1 MPRIPENELQRLKRE
16 VSLAVLC
23 RDYGIEL
30 KQIGPDNLMGRCPF
44 HEDKTPSFG
53 VTPSKN
59 LWNCLAGC
67 GGGDTIQLVMKK
79 EGVSFRHAVE
89 ILQRKTGV
97 TPAAPVLK
105 TRQGTEH
112 PVLVDPA
119 TQMAD
124 HALLKHVAD
133 FYHQTFLNDPK
144 AMKYLEQRKCFHPEA
159 VKLFRLGYANRTLG
173 YRVPST
179 TAEGKKLKAQ
189 LQRLGILRESGHE
202 HLTGSVVVP
211 VLDALGNVAQ
221 MYGRKITP
229 HLREGTPLHMY
240 LPGEHKAVWNGQSL
254 AGQKE
259 WLLCEALIDA
269 LTLWCAGFRNVTA
282 SYGVNGFTPAHWQL
296 LDECKPERIVLCYDN
311 DQAGNDAAAKLT
323 EQLKAK
329 GVRVL
334 RAKLPPG
341 KDVND
346 VARENKNAQTA
357 LATVLEGSGARPIA
371 KPATANTSASTATVA
386 PATPVIASQVE
397 PPKPAVAPP
406 QTQSTI
412 AKVAVEKSGLDAA
425 AKEKKSALSPAPE
438 AAPSGALGAGP
449 ACHVAMV
456 VDEITGEPL
465 PIVTKESLETGIG
478 WAPESFM
485 PAPYAEV
492 QAQQASSSL
501 AAPQPP
507 LPPAP
512 AAKEED
518 TPPATANGD
527 EVAFTFGERQ
537 WRVRGIGKNLSF
549 ESLRV
554 QLRVMHGESYH
565 LDTLDLC
572 NAKHRQSFL
581 AQAHGETGVA
591 ADALKRDLG
600 QVLLKVEERQEQHIR
615 QTVEPER
622 KEIVLKD
629 GEREAALALLR
640 DPKLLDRILCDFE
653 RCGIVG
659 EQTNTLV
666 GYLAAVSRKLDDPL
680 AIIIQSTS
688 AAGKSSLMDAI
699 LAFVPEEQRIKYSAM
714 TGQSLYYLGDCDLQ
728 NKVLA
733 IVEEEGAERASYALK
748 LLQSEGELTIASTG
762 KDPQSGRMV
771 TQEYH
776 VEGPVMIMLTT
787 TAIDI
792 DEELL
797 NRCIVLTVDESR
809 EQTRRIH
816 ELQREARTLTG
827 LRRKLDKT
835 AILATHR
842 NAQRLLRPLRVVNPF
857 AQRLTFLNDRTRT
870 RRDHEKYLTLIDT
883 IAFLHQYQRPLK
895 KDGVQLDY
903 LEVTLADIATA
914 NRIAGEV
921 LGRSLDELPPQTRR
935 LLLLIDEFVSRECR
949 RLKLVRADFRFTR
962 RDVREHTGWTDFQV
976 RVHLDRLMQMEYVL
990 SHRGRRGQSFV
1001 YELLYDGQ
1009 GHDGKPFVIGLLD
1022 VESLRTAT
1030 SPAQKLEGAGDQFE
1044 GANGK
1049 FEPSLSGQRAIMVA
1063 STSPEANGVLTNGH
1077 EASGRAKPPKLQTS
1091 QPGGKNKRSA
1101 S

>member
-1 MPRIPENELQRLKRE
+1 MPRIPDSELQRLKRE

-23 RDYGIEL
+23 RDYGVEL
-30 KQIGPDNLMGRCPF
+30 KPMGPDNLMGRCPF
-44 HEDKTPSFG
+44 HEDQTPSFG

-67 GGGDTIQLVMKK
+67 GGGDNIQFVMRREK
-79 EGVSFRHAVE
+79 VSFRHAVE

-119 TQMAD
+119 TALAD

-173 YRVPST
+173 YRVPAT
-179 TAEGKKLKAQ
+179 TAEGRKLKAQ

-202 HLTGSVVVP
+202 HLTGSVVFP
-211 VLDALGNVAQ
+211 ILDAQGGIAQ

-229 HLREGTPLHMY
+229 NLREGTPLHMY
-240 LPGEHKAVWNGQSL
+240 LPGEHKAVWNGPAL

-269 LTLWCAGFRNVTA
+269 LTLWCAGYRNVTA
-282 SYGVNGFTPAHWQL
+282 AYGVNSFTPAHWAL
-296 LDECKPERIVLCYDN
+296 LEEMKPERVVICYDN
-311 DQAGNDAAAKLT
+311 DEAGNTATAKLA

-329 GVRVL
+329 GVRVV

-341 KDVND
+341 KDIND
-346 VARENKNAQTA
+346 VARENKHAQAA
-357 LATVLEGSGARPIA
+357 LASVLEGAGVRLAARPA
-371 KPATANTSASTATVA
+371 
-386 PATPVIASQVE
+386 E
-397 PPKPAVAPP
+397 KPAVAAP
-406 QTQSTI
+406 
-412 AKVAVEKSGLDAA
+412 A
-425 AKEKKSALSPAPE
+425 PAPE
-438 AAPSGALGAGP
+438 AAPPGAVGAGP

-456 VDEITGEPL
+456 VDEMTGEPL
-465 PIVTKESLETGIG
+465 PIVDRESLETGIG
-478 WAPESFM
+478 WAPEPFT

-492 QAQQASSSL
+492 QAQQAAS
-501 AAPQPP
+501 PPP
-507 LPPAP
+507 LPASAP
-512 AAKEED
+512 LPSLVAPVEPEQPEP
-518 TPPATANGD
+518 TPANGD
-527 EVAFTFGERQ
+527 EASFTFGERQ
-537 WRVRGIGKNLSF
+537 WRVRGVAKNLSF
-549 ESLRV
+549 ETLRV
-554 QLRVMHGESYH
+554 QLRVLSGESYH

-572 NAKHRQSFL
+572 NAKHRQNFL
-581 AQAHGETGVA
+581 AQAHGETGQA

-600 QVLLKVEERQEQHIR
+600 QVLLKVEELQEQHIR
-615 QTVEPER
+615 KTVEPER

-629 GEREAALALLR
+629 SEREAALALLR
-640 DPKLLDRILCDFE
+640 DPKLLDRILADFE
-653 RCGIVG
+653 RCGVVG

-680 AIIIQSTS
+680 AIIVQSTS
-688 AAGKSSLMDAI
+688 AAGKSALMDAV

-728 NKVLA
+728 HKVLA

-816 ELQREARTLTG
+816 ELQREARTLAG
-827 LRRKLDKT
+827 LRRKLDKA
-835 AILATHR
+835 AILAAHR
-842 NAQRLLRPLRVVNPF
+842 NAQRLLRPLRVMNDY
-857 AQRLTFLNDRTRT
+857 ARRLTFLDDRTRT

-895 KDGVQLDY
+895 RDGAQLEY
-903 LEVTLADIATA
+903 IEVTLDDIATA
-914 NRIAGEV
+914 NRLAGEV

-935 LLLLIDEFVSRECR
+935 LLWLIDELVGQECK
-949 RLKLVRADFRFTR
+949 RLKLARADYHFTR
-962 RDVREHTGWTDFQV
+962 RDVRQHTGWTDFQV

-990 SHRGRRGQSFV
+990 SHRGRRGQCFV

-1009 GHDGKPFVIGLLD
+1009 GQDGKPFLIGLLD
-1022 VESLRTAT
+1022 AESLRTAT
-1030 SPAQKLEGAGDQFE
+1030 VPKPSQAEKNEGVNGKLEGANPKFE
-1044 GANGK
+1044 G
-1049 FEPSLSGQRAIMVA
+1049 PLSGQSAPIA
-1063 STSPEANGVLTNGH
+1063 PPTSPSQNATSSNNGG
-1077 EASGRAKPPKLQTS
+1077 ASGKVEPSRPQNT
-1091 QPGGKNKRSA
+1091 QPGRGKKPGA

>member
-1 MPRIPENELQRLKRE
+1 MPRIPDDELARLKCE
-16 VSLAVLC
+16 VSVAVLC

-30 KQIGPDNLMGRCPF
+30 KQMGPDNLMGRCPF
-44 HEDKTPSFG
+44 HADKTPSFG

-105 TRQGTEH
+105 TRQGTAH

-189 LQRLGILRESGHE
+189 LQRLGILRGSGHE
-202 HLTGSVVVP
+202 HLTGSVVFP
-211 VLDALGNVAQ
+211 ILDAQGNVAQ

-229 HLREGTPLHMY
+229 GLREGTPLHLY
-240 LPGEHKAVWNGQSL
+240 LPGDHRAVWNGQSL

-282 SYGVNGFTPAHWQL
+282 SYGVNGFTPAHWAL
-296 LDECKPERIVLCYDN
+296 LDALKPERIVLCYDN
-311 DQAGNDAAAKLT
+311 DDAGNTAATKLA
-323 EQLKAK
+323 EQLSAK

-341 KDVND
+341 KDIND
-346 VARENKNAQTA
+346 VARENKNAQIA
-357 LATVLEGSGARPIA
+357 LATVLEGSGARPTT
-371 KPATANTSASTATVA
+371 KPATANTSAPTATAA
-386 PATPVIASQVE
+386 PPPPVIATHHE
-397 PPKPAVAPP
+397 PEKPSAAPL
-406 QTQSTI
+406 QTEPTI
-412 AKVAVEKSGLDAA
+412 AKADA
-425 AKEKKSALSPAPE
+425 ESA
-438 AAPSGALGAGP
+438 GARP
-449 ACHVAMV
+449 
-456 VDEITGEPL
+456 P
-465 PIVTKESLETGIG
+465 
-478 WAPESFM
+478 M
-485 PAPYAEV
+485 P
-492 QAQQASSSL
+492 
-501 AAPQPP
+501 
-507 LPPAP
+507 P
-512 AAKEED
+512 AAKEEKPALPP
-518 TPPATANGD
+518 TPLPSLAAAVPAGEAAADGVQTPSAD
-527 EVAFTFGERQ
+527 EVNFIFGERQ

-549 ESLRV
+549 ETLRV
-554 QLRVMHGESYH
+554 QLRVLSGENYH

-572 NAKHRQSFL
+572 NAKHRQNFL
-581 AQAHGETGVA
+581 AQAHGETGQA
-591 ADALKRDLG
+591 ADVLKRDLG

-640 DPKLLDRILCDFE
+640 DPKLLDRILEDFE

-835 AILATHR
+835 AILAAHR

-883 IAFLHQYQRPLK
+883 IAFLHQYQRQAKPAPNAAS
-895 KDGVQLDY
+895 GATY
-903 LEVTLADIATA
+903 IEVTLEDIAAA

-1063 STSPEANGVLTNGH
+1063 PTSPEANGVLTNGH
-1077 EASGRAKPPKLQTS
+1077 EASGSVEPPKLQNP
-1091 QPGGKNKRSA
+1091 QPAKKNKRGA

>member
-30 KQIGPDNLMGRCPF
+30 KQMGPDNLMGRCPF
-44 HEDKTPSFG
+44 HEDSTPSFG

-59 LWNCLAGC
+59 LWNCLGGC
-67 GGGDTIQLVMKK
+67 GGGDTLQLVMKK

-89 ILQRKTGV
+89 ILRRKTGE

-105 TRQGTEH
+105 TRQGTQH

-119 TQMAD
+119 TAMAD

-211 VLDALGNVAQ
+211 IFETGPDGPTGNIAQ

-229 HLREGTPLHMY
+229 NLREGTPLHLY
-240 LPGEHKAVWNGQSL
+240 LPGDHRAVWNAAAL
-254 AGQKE
+254 RGQKE
-259 WLLCEALIDA
+259 WLLCEALLDA

-282 SYGVNGFTPAHWQL
+282 SYGVNGFTPAHWTL
-296 LDECKPERIVLCYDN
+296 LDELKPERIVLCYDN
-311 DQAGNDAAAKLT
+311 DTAGNAAATKLA
-323 EQLKAK
+323 EQLAAK

-346 VARENKNAQTA
+346 VARENKNAQIA
-357 LATVLEGSGARPIA
+357 LATVLEGSGARPITRPTPPDA
-371 KPATANTSASTATVA
+371 PASTATAA
-386 PATPVIASQVE
+386 PPPPVIAKNDE
-397 PPKPAVAPP
+397 PPKPAVAPL
-406 QTQSTI
+406 QTESTI
-412 AKVAVEKSGLDAA
+412 AKADAESAGARPPMPPA
-425 AKEKKSALSPAPE
+425 AKEEKSA
-438 AAPSGALGAGP
+438 
-449 ACHVAMV
+449 
-456 VDEITGEPL
+456 
-465 PIVTKESLETGIG
+465 
-478 WAPESFM
+478 
-485 PAPYAEV
+485 
-492 QAQQASSSL
+492 
-501 AAPQPP
+501 

-512 AAKEED
+512 APAPLPSLAAPVEPAKPEQGESTIAD
-518 TPPATANGD
+518 APASGD
-527 EVAFTFGERQ
+527 EANFTFGERQ
-537 WRVRGIGKNLSF
+537 WRVRGVAKNLSF
-549 ESLRV
+549 ETLRV
-554 QLRVMHGESYH
+554 QLRVMVGDSYH

-572 NAKHRQSFL
+572 NAKHRQNFL
-581 AQAHGETGVA
+581 AQAHGETGQA

-600 QVLLKVEERQEQHIR
+600 QVLLKVEELQERHIR
-615 QTVEPER
+615 KTVEPER
-622 KEIVLKD
+622 KEVILQE

-640 DPKLLDRILCDFE
+640 DPKLLDRIVGDFE
-653 RCGIVG
+653 RCGVVG
-659 EQTNTLV
+659 EQINILV
-666 GYLAAVSRKLDDPL
+666 GYLCAISRKLDKPL
-680 AIIIQSTS
+680 AIVIQSMS
-688 AAGKSSLMDAI
+688 AAGKSALMEAV

-728 NKVLA
+728 HKVLA

-816 ELQREARTLTG
+816 ELQREARTLDG
-827 LRRKLDKT
+827 LRRKLDKA
-835 AILATHR
+835 AILAAHR
-842 NAQRLLRPLRVVNPF
+842 NAQRLLRPLRVMNDY
-857 AQRLTFLNDRTRT
+857 ARKLTFLNDRTRT

-895 KDGVQLDY
+895 RDGAQLEY
-903 LEVTLADIATA
+903 IEVTLDDIATA
-914 NRIAGEV
+914 NRIAGEI
-921 LGRSLDELPPQTRR
+921 LGRTLDDLPPQTRR
-935 LLLLIDEFVSRECR
+935 LLRLIDEFVSQEGK
-949 RLKLVRADFRFTR
+949 RLKLARADYHFTR
-962 RDVREHTGWTDFQV
+962 RDVRAHTGWTDFQV

-990 SHRGRRGQSFV
+990 AHRGKRGQCFV

-1009 GHDGKPFVIGLLD
+1009 GQDGKPFLIGLLD
-1022 VESLRTAT
+1022 VEQLRQG
-1030 SPAQKLEGAGDQFE
+1030 QKLEGVNGKLEGSNPKFE
-1044 GANGK
+1044 GPLRGQEAPIVPPSSISQNATLPNNGGASVPV
-1049 FEPSLSGQRAIMVA
+1049 EPPQPPNTQPARGKKR
-1063 STSPEANGVLTNGH
+1063 GV
-1077 EASGRAKPPKLQTS
+1077 S
-1091 QPGGKNKRSA
+1091 
-1101 S
+1101 

>member
-1 MPRIPENELQRLKRE
+1 MPRIPEIELQRLKRE

-30 KQIGPDNLMGRCPF
+30 KPMGPDNLMGRCPF
-44 HEDKTPSFG
+44 HEDQTPSFG

-89 ILQRKTGV
+89 ILQRKTGA
-97 TPAAPVLK
+97 TPAAAVLT
-105 TRQGTEH
+105 TRQGTAH
-112 PVLVDPA
+112 PVLIQPGDEL
-119 TQMAD
+119 AD

-173 YRVPST
+173 YRVPAT

-202 HLTGSVVVP
+202 HLTGSVVFP
-211 VLDALGNVAQ
+211 IFDAVGNVAQ
-221 MYGRKITP
+221 MYGRKVTP
-229 HLREGTPLHMY
+229 KLREGTPLHLY
-240 LPGEHKAVWNGQSL
+240 LPGDHKTVWNGQSL

-259 WLLCEALIDA
+259 WLVCEALIDA
-269 LTLWCAGFRNVTA
+269 LTLWCAGFRNVTCA
-282 SYGVNGFTPAHWQL
+282 YGVNGFTPAHWTL
-296 LDECKPERIVLCYDN
+296 LEEMKPERVIICFDN
-311 DQAGNDAAAKLT
+311 DAPGNAAAAKLT
-323 EQLKAK
+323 EQLAAK

-346 VARENKNAQTA
+346 VARENKNAPLA
-357 LATVLEGSGARPIA
+357 LANILEGSGARPA
-371 KPATANTSASTATVA
+371 ARP
-386 PATPVIASQVE
+386 
-397 PPKPAVAPP
+397 APP
-406 QTQSTI
+406 QS
-412 AKVAVEKSGLDAA
+412 EPA
-425 AKEKKSALSPAPE
+425 AKKEIASVPAPTPETPAVPAPVLPLAASVPASE
-438 AAPSGALGAGP
+438 AAPPSGAVGAGD
-449 ACHVAMV
+449 ACPVNA
-456 VDEITGEPL
+456 
-465 PIVTKESLETGIG
+465 
-478 WAPESFM
+478 
-485 PAPYAEV
+485 
-492 QAQQASSSL
+492 
-501 AAPQPP
+501 
-507 LPPAP
+507 
-512 AAKEED
+512 
-518 TPPATANGD
+518 D
-527 EVAFTFGERQ
+527 EVSFTFGERQ

-581 AQAHGETGVA
+581 GQAHGETGVA

-600 QVLLKVEERQEQHIR
+600 QVLLKVEELQEQHIR
-615 QTVEPER
+615 KTVEPEK
-622 KEIVLKD
+622 KEIILKD
-629 GEREAALALLR
+629 DEREAALALLQ
-640 DPKLLDRILCDFE
+640 DPKLLDRILSDFE
-653 RCGIVG
+653 RCGVVG
-659 EQTNTLV
+659 EQTNKLV
-666 GYLAAVSRKLDDPL
+666 GYLAAASRKLDEPL
-680 AIIIQSTS
+680 AVIIQSTS

-728 NKVLA
+728 HKVLA

-787 TAIDI
+787 TAIDL

-816 ELQREARTLTG
+816 ELQRQARTLDG
-827 LRRKLDKT
+827 LHRKLDK
-835 AILATHR
+835 AAVLSAHR

-857 AQRLTFLNDRTRT
+857 AQRLTFLDDRTRT

-883 IAFLHQYQRPLK
+883 IALLHQFQRQAKPAPNAPN
-895 KDGVQLDY
+895 GAMY
-903 LEVTLADIATA
+903 IEVTLDDVATA
-914 NRIAGEV
+914 NKLAAEV

-935 LLLLIDEFVSRECR
+935 LLLLMDEFVSQECR
-949 RLKLVRADFRFTR
+949 RLKLARADFRFTR
-962 RDVREHTGWTDFQV
+962 RDVRAFTRWSDTALK
-976 RVHLDRLMQMEYVL
+976 VHLHRLEEMEYVL
-990 SHRGRRGQSFV
+990 VHRARRGQGYV
-1001 YELLYDGQ
+1001 YEMLYAGEGQ
-1009 GHDGKPFVIGLLD
+1009 DGKPFVMGLLD
-1022 VESLRTAT
+1022 TAT
-1030 SPAQKLEGAGDQFE
+1030 LAGGAATLADD
-1044 GANGK
+1044 ACR
-1049 FEPSLSGQRAIMVA
+1049 SGQNEGRSAPGQAAVSGPSAPSQGEPNTVPANADAALPAATLLATQNARPAKVRRVA
-1063 STSPEANGVLTNGH
+1063 S
-1077 EASGRAKPPKLQTS
+1077 
-1091 QPGGKNKRSA
+1091 
-1101 S
+1101 

>member
-44 HEDKTPSFG
+44 HADKTPSFG

-89 ILQRKTGV
+89 ILQRKTGA

-124 HALLKHVAD
+124 HALLKYVAD

-189 LQRLGILRESGHE
+189 LQRIGILRESGHE
-202 HLTGSVVVP
+202 HLNGSVVFP
-211 VLDALGNVAQ
+211 IFDAVGNVAQ
-221 MYGRKITP
+221 IYGRKVTP
-229 HLREGTPLHMY
+229 KLREGTPLHLY
-240 LPGEHKAVWNGQSL
+240 LPGDHKAVWNAGAL
-254 AGQKE
+254 RGQKE

-269 LTLWCAGFRNVTA
+269 LTLWCAGYRNVTA
-282 SYGVNGFTPAHWQL
+282 SYGVNGFTPAHWAL
-296 LDECKPERIVLCYDN
+296 LDELKPERIVLCYDN
-311 DQAGNDAAAKLT
+311 DQPGNDAAAKLA
-323 EQLKAK
+323 EQLTAK

-346 VARENKNAQTA
+346 VARENKNAQIA

-371 KPATANTSASTATVA
+371 KLTPANTNAPTVKTT
-386 PATPVIASQVE
+386 PPPPVIAPHDE
-397 PPKPAVAPP
+397 PPKPAVTLL
-406 QTQSTI
+406 QTESTI
-412 AKVAVEKSGLDAA
+412 AK
-425 AKEKKSALSPAPE
+425 
-438 AAPSGALGAGP
+438 GAG
-449 ACHVAMV
+449 AR
-456 VDEITGEPL
+456 
-465 PIVTKESLETGIG
+465 
-478 WAPESFM
+478 
-485 PAPYAEV
+485 
-492 QAQQASSSL
+492 
-501 AAPQPP
+501 PP
-507 LPPAP
+507 LPPA
-512 AAKEED
+512 AKEEKPALPPP
-518 TPPATANGD
+518 TPSSSLVAPVAASPGAAGAGDACPEPTPVNGD
-527 EVAFTFGERQ
+527 EIAFTFGERQ

-554 QLRVMHGESYH
+554 QLRVMHGDSYH

-572 NAKHRQSFL
+572 NAKHRQGFL
-581 AQAHGETGVA
+581 GQAHGETGIA
-591 ADALKRDLG
+591 AEVLKRDLG
-600 QVLLKVEERQEQHIR
+600 QVLLKVEELQEQHIR
-615 QTVEPER
+615 KTVEPEK

-629 GEREAALALLR
+629 DEREAALALLK
-640 DPKLLDRILCDFE
+640 DPKLLDRLLGDFE
-653 RCGIVG
+653 RCGVVG
-659 EQTNTLV
+659 EQTNKLV

-728 NKVLA
+728 HKVLA

-816 ELQREARTLTG
+816 ELQRQARTLDG
-827 LRRKLDKT
+827 LRHKLDK
-835 AILATHR
+835 AAVLSAHR

-857 AQRLTFLNDRTRT
+857 AQRLTFLDDRTRT

-883 IAFLHQYQRPLK
+883 ITLLHQFQRPLK
-895 KDGVQLDY
+895 RDGAQLEY
-903 LEVTLADIATA
+903 IEATLDDVATA
-914 NRIAGEV
+914 NRLAGEV

-935 LLLLIDEFVSRECR
+935 LLLLIDEFVSQECQ
-949 RLKLVRADFRFTR
+949 RLKLARADFRFTR
-962 RDVREHTGWTDFQV
+962 RDVRAHTGWTDFQV

-990 SHRGRRGQSFV
+990 AHRGRRGQSFV
-1001 YELLYDGQ
+1001 HELLYDGQ
-1009 GHDGKPFVIGLLD
+1009 GQDGKPFLIGLLD

-1030 SPAQKLEGAGDQFE
+1030 SPAQKLEGSGDRFE
-1044 GANGK
+1044 GVNPK
-1049 FEPSLSGQRAIMVA
+1049 FEGLLSGQQAPIVPP
-1063 STSPEANGVLTNGH
+1063 TSITQNVTSSNNGG
-1077 EASGRAKPPKLQTS
+1077 ASGQVEPPKPKNT
-1091 QPGGKNKRSA
+1091 QPGRGKKPGVS
-1101 S
+1101 